1 MAEFGVGFRFFAK
14 TEEMVA
20 GMRSAG
26 EEAKVLKRTLGDTF
40 GESSIWKNLT
50 TIGLG
55 TTLIRGLMSAADS
68 AQKLR
73 DEAEKMGKTVDDAT
87 LSVAA
92 LGDGFDALKKFGSD
106 ASIFLVSRLTY
117 VGEAAGS
124 LINRLRGISAEQE
137 EAAIRAATNAE
148 AAERRLAKA
157 REENSPEKIREAE
170 ERLASARLDA
180 FAKNADEVG
189 KIFVL
194 LQREKMV
201 KEEIARVGEA
211 TVKGLELQGELEKY
225 RAEIASET
233 AKLKKIEAKEA
244 EEALEAEFK
253 AIDETLAAREKLK
266 KLKFESLTA
275 SEQEVVLSKELSALE
290 REYRET
296 RRDGLE
302 TTDVEILL
310 LEKGNQLAKVR
321 ADIEKEAA
329 NEAERS
335 AKAAAKRVEEEQ
347 KLRILGPIR
356 GGGTFNEL
364 SDEALQEIIRRNR
377 SQAANITNPALFGP
391 SQAGFNQ
398 GEAAR
403 LRFEAENAEAVL
415 RARDDLRRD
424 VRLMGI
430 EGARSTFRGD
440 PTQFDAL
447 VQRFVQ
453 DTRTAQEIARE
464 TNQNLFDINQRLLK
478 AGFSK

>member
-14 TEEMVA
+14 VDEFTA
-20 GMRSAG
+20 GMRTAG

-40 GESSIWKNLT
+40 GETSVWKNLT
-50 TIGLG
+50 TIGLA
-55 TTLIRGLMSAADS
+55 TTLIRGLTSAADA

-73 DEAEKMGKTVDDAT
+73 DDAEKVGKTVDQAT

-157 REENSPEKIREAE
+157 REENSPDKIREAE

-201 KEEIARVGEA
+201 REEIARVGEG
-211 TVKGLELQGELEKY
+211 TVKGLQLQGDLEKY

-233 AKLKKIEAKEA
+233 AKIKKLEAKEA

-253 AIDETLAAREKLK
+253 AIDETLAARDRLK
-266 KLKFESLTA
+266 KLKFESLSA
-275 SEQEVVLSKELSALE
+275 AEQELVLSKELAALE
-290 REYRET
+290 REYRDT
-296 RRDGLE
+296 KRDGLE
-302 TTDVEILL
+302 TTDVEIQL
-310 LEKGNQLAKVR
+310 LEKGNELAQVR
-321 ADIEKEAA
+321 LQIEREAA
-329 NEAERS
+329 NEAERA
-335 AKAAAKRVEEEQ
+335 AKASVKKVEQEE
-347 KLRILGPIR
+347 KLRILGPVR
-356 GGGTFNEL
+356 GGKQFNEL
-364 SDEALQEIIRRNR
+364 TDDVLREIARRAR
-377 SQAANITNPALFGP
+377 AQAAEITNPALFGP
-391 SQAGFNQ
+391 TQANLNES
-398 GEAAR
+398 EAAR
-403 LRFEAENAEAVL
+403 LRFEAQNAEAIL
-415 RARDDLRRD
+415 QSREDLRRN
-424 VRLMGI
+424 VGLMGI
-430 EGARSTFRGD
+430 EGARRTFRGD
-440 PTQFDAL
+440 PTQFDTL
-447 VQRFVQ
+447 VRRFVE
-453 DTRTAQEIARE
+453 DTRSSQEIARE